1 MTASCRAMN
10 IARACLGVCLVAA
23 LAACP
28 PPRGGP
34 GAAGAGRDTGTVN
47 PDACGTINT
56 TDLGRKLYAFLV
68 ASAELDRT
76 SLELENTVRDA
87 CVRMS
92 TELGV
97 PTTGD
102 TRTVCSRAKNEL
114 EANLQ
119 VSIKTEK
126 QLVTKYTPP
135 VCKTDVQFTAG
146 FVAECE
152 AKASADV
159 AVYCEGR
166 CGGTCRGACDGTC
179 SSGTSA
185 QCNGECAGTCRGDCN
200 GSCEGYANVEA
211 SAECKA
217 AAEVRATTHTT
228 CTPAKTE
235 IVQQDVTVVDATKW
249 NRAMAAINTGLPV
262 LLTAGKKLELAS
274 RALVLWVETGASLVH
289 SSGQL
294 AGELG
299 AKGACV
305 VAQLAGV
312 VAAAAQIEARFSVS
326 IEMSASVS
334 ASAGATAQ

>member
-1 MTASCRAMN
+1 MEHLV
-10 IARACLGVCLVAA
+10 RACLGVCLVAA

-28 PPRGGP
+28 PPARGGR
-34 GAAGAGRDTGTVN
+34 GAGGGGGAVGIN

-56 TDLGRKLYAFLV
+56 SDVGRKLYAFLV
-68 ASAELDRT
+68 ASAELDRS

-87 CVRMS
+87 CVRMN
-92 TELGV
+92 TELGT

-102 TRTVCSRAKNEL
+102 TRTVCERAKQEL

-119 VSIKTEK
+119 VSIKSEK
-126 QLVTKYTPP
+126 RLVTKYTPP
-135 VCKTDVQFTAG
+135 VCKTDVDFTAG

-152 AKASADV
+152 AKARANVDIQ
-159 AVYCEGR
+159 CEGR
-166 CGGTCRGACDGTC
+166 CGGTCSGACDGTC
-179 SSGTSA
+179 STGNAA
-185 QCNGECAGTCRGDCN
+185 QCSGQCDGTCRGDCS
-200 GSCEGYANVEA
+200 GSCEGYADVDA

-217 AAEVRATTHTT
+217 SAEVRATTRTT

-249 NRAMAAINTGLPV
+249 NKAMAAINAGVPA
-262 LLTAGKKLELAS
+262 LLTASKKLELAG
-274 RALVLWVETGASLVH
+274 RALVLWVETGTSLVR

-299 AKGACV
+299 ARGACV
-305 VAQLAGV
+305 VAQLTGV
-312 VAAAAQIEARFSVS
+312 VAAAAQIQARFSVS
-326 IEMSASVS
+326 VEVSASVT

>member
-1 MTASCRAMN
+1 MN
-10 IARACLGVCLVAA
+10 LARACLGVCLVAV

-28 PPRGGP
+28 PPPGRGGGGTGVGDGRSS
-34 GAAGAGRDTGTVN
+34 GAVN

-56 TDLGRKLYAFLV
+56 SDVGRKLYAFLV
-68 ASAELDRT
+68 ASAELDRA
-76 SLELENTVRDA
+76 SFELENTVRDA
-87 CVRMS
+87 CIRMN
-92 TELGV
+92 TELGT

-102 TRTVCSRAKNEL
+102 TRTVCTRAKQEL

-119 VSIKTEK
+119 VSVKTEK
-126 QLVTKYTPP
+126 RLVTKYTPP
-135 VCKTDVQFTAG
+135 VCKTDVDFTAG

-152 AKASADV
+152 AKASADISV
-159 AVYCEGR
+159 NCEGR
-166 CGGTCRGACDGTC
+166 CGGTCNGACDGTC
-179 SSGTSA
+179 SAGTSA
-185 QCNGECAGTCRGDCN
+185 QCNGQCNGTCRGRCS
-200 GSCEGYANVEA
+200 GSCEGYANVDA

-217 AAEVRATTHTT
+217 SAEVRATTRTT

-249 NRAMAAINTGLPV
+249 NRAMAAINSGLPV
-262 LLTAGKKLELAS
+262 LLTASKRLELAG
-274 RALVLWVETGASLVH
+274 RALALWVQTGASLVR
-289 SSGQL
+289 SSGEL
-294 AGELG
+294 AGQLG

-305 VAQLAGV
+305 AAQIAGV